1 MKATEPLSIKAAVGM
16 CIGCLDLDRRW
27 VAGEARDLERFH
39 GAGDVR
45 ERERF
50 RLVGGV
56 RERPLR
62 RREEVLE
69 LSCRAG
75 DLEW

>member
-1 MKATEPLSIKAAVGM
+1 MVGE
-16 CIGCLDLDRRW
+16 
-27 VAGEARDLERFH
+27 VRDLERFY
-39 GAGDVR
+39 GVGDVR

-56 RERPLR
+56 RERFFR
-62 RREEVLE
+62 RREEVFE
-69 LSCRAG
+69 FFCRVG

>member
-1 MKATEPLSIKAAVGM
+1 M
-16 CIGCLDLDRRW
+16 
-27 VAGEARDLERFH
+27 AGEARDLERFH

-45 ERERF
+45 DRDLF
-50 RLVGGV
+50 RLVKGV

-62 RREEVLE
+62 RREEVRE
-69 LSCRAG
+69 LSCLVG

>member
-1 MKATEPLSIKAAVGM
+1 M
-16 CIGCLDLDRRW
+16 
-27 VAGEARDLERFH
+27 AGEARDLERFH

-45 ERERF
+45 ERDRF

-62 RREEVLE
+62 RREEVRE

>member
-1 MKATEPLSIKAAVGM
+1 M
-16 CIGCLDLDRRW
+16 
-27 VAGEARDLERFH
+27 AGEARDLERFH

-62 RREEVLE
+62 RLEEVLE
-69 LSCRAG
+69 LSCRTG